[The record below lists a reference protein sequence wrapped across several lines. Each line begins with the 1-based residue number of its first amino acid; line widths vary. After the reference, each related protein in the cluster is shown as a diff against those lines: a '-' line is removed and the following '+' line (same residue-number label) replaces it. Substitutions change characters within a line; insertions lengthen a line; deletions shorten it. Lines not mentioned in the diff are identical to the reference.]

1 MDYGTD
7 QSAAVLI
14 VEDDALLRDAFRLL
28 LEESGYRVLGAGTGD
43 EAVALARRERPALML
58 LDLGLP
64 DRSGMDVIRELRQVA
79 ELSAMPVV
87 ALSGRPGRDERQ
99 RCLQAGFSEYLE
111 KPVRP
116 RWLLQELP
124 RLLGLGVD

>member
-1 MDYGTD
+1 MDGSDTF
-7 QSAAVLI
+7 AVLI
-14 VEDDALLRDAFRLL
+14 VEDDPLLRDAFRLL
-28 LEESGYRVLGAGTGD
+28 LEESGYRVLDAGTGG
-43 EAVALARRERPALML
+43 EAVDVARRERPSLVL

-64 DRSGMDVIRELRQVA
+64 DRSGMDVIRELRQLE
-79 ELSAMPVV
+79 ELSTMPVV

-116 RWLLQELP
+116 RWLLRELP
-124 RLLGLGVD
+124 RLLSLQTR

>member
-1 MDYGTD
+1 MEGIDR
-7 QSAAVLI
+7 SAVLI

-28 LEESGYRVLGAGTGD
+28 LEDSGYRVLGAGTAD
-43 EAVALARRERPALML
+43 EAVDLARREHPGLVL

-64 DRSGMDVIRELRQVA
+64 DRSGMDVVRELRQLE
-79 ELSAMPVV
+79 ELNTISVV
-87 ALSGRPGRDERQ
+87 ALSGRPGREERQ

-124 RLLGLGVD
+124 RLLGLDAG

>member
-1 MDYGTD
+1 MDGID
-7 QSAAVLI
+7 RSAAVLI
-14 VEDDALLRDAFRLL
+14 VEDDPLLRDAFRLL
-28 LEESGYRVLGAGTGD
+28 LEDSGYRVLGAGTGG
-43 EAVALARRERPALML
+43 EALDLARRERPALML

-64 DRSGMDVIRELRQVA
+64 DRSGMEVIRELRQTE
-79 ELSAMPVV
+79 ELNGMPVV

-99 RCLQAGFSEYLE
+99 RCLQAGFSDYLE

-124 RLLGLGVD
+124 RLLSLETG

>member
-1 MDYGTD
+1 MDGID
-7 QSAAVLI
+7 RSAVLI

-28 LEESGYRVLGAGTGD
+28 LEDSGYRVLGAATGG
-43 EAVALARRERPALML
+43 EALDMARRERPGLML

-64 DRSGMDVIRELRQVA
+64 DRSGMDVIRELRSLE

-116 RWLLQELP
+116 RWLLRELP
-124 RLLGLGVD
+124 RLLGLETD

>member
-1 MDYGTD
+1 MEGIDR
-7 QSAAVLI
+7 SAVLI

-28 LEESGYRVLGAGTGD
+28 LEDSGYRVLGAGTAD
-43 EAVALARRERPALML
+43 EAVDLARREHPGLVL

-64 DRSGMDVIRELRQVA
+64 DRSGMDVVRELRQLK
-79 ELSAMPVV
+79 ELNTISVV
-87 ALSGRPGRDERQ
+87 ALSGRPGREERQ

-124 RLLGLGVD
+124 RLLGLDAG